1 MNHEFIQTTLPMLV
15 RGVATIGSAVFILA
29 YAREYVLRFE
39 LKAPPS
45 PPSSEANRKLQQ
57 VEAQEQQLRAR
68 VEELQL
74 ALEQAKANQLT
85 LNSELEQ
92 ASAIQLTLN
101 SELEQVQLEL
111 QTVQQTLVHYQ
122 DLSNNLE
129 VQLSVKQ
136 ADLDKAVME
145 LARTQRGFR
154 GVINAVFDLLEEA
167 GATFLGLRGG
177 EQAALP
183 PTTASSQSE
192 MPQI

>member
-1 MNHEFIQTTLPMLV
+1 MNHEFIQPALPMLV
-15 RGVATIGSAVFILA
+15 RGVAVIGSAAFILA
-29 YAREYVLRFE
+29 YAREYVIRFE

-45 PPSSEANRKLQQ
+45 PTSGEANRKVQQ
-57 VEAQEQQLRAR
+57 AEAQEQHLQAR
-68 VEELQL
+68 VVELQL
-74 ALEQAKANQLT
+74 ALEQANANRLT

-122 DLSNNLE
+122 NLSNTLE
-129 VQLSVKQ
+129 AQISAKQ
-136 ADLDKAVME
+136 VDLDRAVVE

-177 EQAALP
+177 EQTALP

-192 MPQI
+192 MPQV